1 MRSPSSGRR
10 PRRPSRPASR
20 VSGVSATAHRSQIA
34 VPPARATTFACP
46 LPTRS
51 PSRSA
56 GSSNTVARSSRT
68 SPSAGQEP
76 AAAVLSSATDGF
88 GHGEKRRLQQRPPI
102 RGNARG
108 GEEGML
114 RMFVGLQT
122 WIAHRD
128 REEGQALAEYA
139 LILALVAVVAI
150 GALTLLGTNVASRLD
165 QIATAIGAA

>member
-1 MRSPSSGRR
+1 
-10 PRRPSRPASR
+10 
-20 VSGVSATAHRSQIA
+20 
-34 VPPARATTFACP
+34 
-46 LPTRS
+46 
-51 PSRSA
+51 
-56 GSSNTVARSSRT
+56 
-68 SPSAGQEP
+68 
-76 AAAVLSSATDGF
+76 
-88 GHGEKRRLQQRPPI
+88 
-102 RGNARG
+102 
-108 GEEGML
+108 ML